1 MDMSNTNTMTATA
14 TETVKMSRVHFG
26 RTFNALEETR
36 RMIGK
41 MSNPELVASY
51 KVHAD
56 ALVALLDAAEVVKD
70 YTSAE
75 GIEMASAVHV
85 FMNEF
90 KASRE

>member
-1 MDMSNTNTMTATA
+1 MTTTATA
-14 TETVKMSRVHFG
+14 TVKMPRVHFH

-56 ALVALLDAAEVVKD
+56 ALVALLDAAEVVEN
-70 YTSAE
+70 YTGAE

-85 FMNEF
+85 FMNDF
-90 KASRE
+90 KAAQK